1 MKAAFLSDVMTF
13 ELREVPLPECPEDG
27 VILSVRACGICG
39 SDLRRWREGPQTT
52 SPSLIPG
59 HEIAGEVVAVGRSV
73 TDFKVGDRLAVA
85 PDVHCGKC
93 YYCEHGLYNLCDH
106 LRLIGIT
113 PGYDGGFAEYM
124 VLTQEI
130 LRNGVVHRVPP
141 ELDFP
146 QAALAEPASSVLA
159 AHAHAGTTLG
169 DTVLV
174 MGAGPIGC
182 LHIIVAKARG
192 ARVLVSEPHAGRRQ
206 RAEIFDPDG
215 IIDPSHQDVVAWV
228 REMTAGRGADVV
240 ICANPIAETQA
251 QAVEAVRKR
260 GRVVFF
266 GGLPKERPNTVLN
279 ANLIHYG
286 EIQVMGAFSYHPTFH
301 QQALEAIS
309 RGIIPWKEL
318 ITHVFSLESIN
329 EAFHVAASGDALK
342 VIITF
347 DSGVIR

>member
-1 MKAAFLSDVMTF
+1 MKAAFLIDVMTF
-13 ELREVPLPECPEDG
+13 ELREVPRPECPEDG

-52 SPSLIPG
+52 SSSLVPG

-73 TDFKVGDRLAVA
+73 TDLKVGDRLAVA
-85 PDVHCGKC
+85 PDIHCGKC
-93 YYCEHGLYNLCDH
+93 YYCKHGLYNLCDH

-130 LRNGVVHRVPP
+130 LRNGVVHRMPP

-215 IIDPSHQDVVAWV
+215 IIDPSRQDVVAWV

-260 GRVVFF
+260 GRVVF
-266 GGLPKERPNTVLN
+266 
-279 ANLIHYG
+279 
-286 EIQVMGAFSYHPTFH
+286 
-301 QQALEAIS
+301 LEAYRKSVPIPCLTPILFTMAKFRSWGRSHITRLFINRRWNLSIRGLSLGKSSLPICFLS
-309 RGIIPWKEL
+309 RASMKPF
-318 ITHVFSLESIN
+318 TSLPVGM
-329 EAFHVAASGDALK
+329 H
-342 VIITF
+342 
-347 DSGVIR
+347 